1 MLAGSLP
8 LPNRQRRVQRL
19 RLRRAVQWGRLRSV
33 LLPIPLLLA
42 LGLAA
47 GCGGDA
53 GSSSDPATLEGV
65 AWVLQAGLD
74 VDGWEAVAPDATFE
88 AETVERVDRLQPLQR
103 GRTPWTETRS
113 RSACSRRPEW
123 PVRLQPTPSSSPTSP
138 RSSRSQQWSTED
150 GELVLLDADGAEL
163 LRYGAENPPDG

>member
-8 LPNRQRRVQRL
+8 LANRQRRGQRL

-65 AWVLQAGLD
+65 VWVLQTGLD

-88 AETVERVDRLQPLQR
+88 AETVSGSTGCNRYNGPYTVDGDTLEIGVLA
-103 GRTPWTETRS
+103 TTRM
-113 RSACSRRPEW
+113 ACAPPADAVELAYLAAFEQ
-123 PVRLQPTPSSSPTSP
+123 VAA
-138 RSSRSQQWSTED
+138 WSTED